1 MNPLWAKSLIEQCQE
16 AGTAV
21 FYKQWGDYVPLKIV
35 SANGKQYRTIPV
47 FKANGNEIPMVRVGK
62 KAAGRVI
69 LGREWSEFP
78 DTSRAV

>member
-1 MNPLWAKSLIEQCQE
+1 M
-16 AGTAV
+16 
-21 FYKQWGDYVPLKIV
+21 

-78 DTSRAV
+78 DTSHAV

>member
-1 MNPLWAKSLIEQCQE
+1 MSNVRKPGRLF
-16 AGTAV
+16 

-78 DTSRAV
+78 DTSHAL